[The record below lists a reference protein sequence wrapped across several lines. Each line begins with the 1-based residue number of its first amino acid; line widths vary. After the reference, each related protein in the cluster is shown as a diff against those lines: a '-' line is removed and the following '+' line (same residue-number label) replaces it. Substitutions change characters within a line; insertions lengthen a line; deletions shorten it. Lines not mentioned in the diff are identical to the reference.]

1 MILKEKYKNYEN
13 ALLQLNL
20 ETLKERR
27 NILSLKFAKSGLK
40 HKTLTD
46 LFPKQEINDFVKT
59 RKHGKFKVNFAN
71 TERLKNASI
80 IFMPNQ
86 LNSETE

>member
-1 MILKEKYKNYEN
+1 M
-13 ALLQLNL
+13 
-20 ETLKERR
+20 
-27 NILSLKFAKSGLK
+27 LSLKFAKSGLK

-59 RKHGKFKVNFAN
+59 RKRGKFKVNFAN

-80 IFMPNQ
+80 IFMQNQ
-86 LNSETE
+86 LNSEAE